1 MVHLSGSANR
11 LKILFHATVL
21 LLGGMVAC
29 VSPLEID
36 TPREW
41 ITNID
46 SLITTPGVINGI
58 GDSLNARVNGSQIS
72 FAALVERPFHN
83 GELPSGH
90 YLTVRAATQLPDGDE
105 YQVVS
110 LRLDRVSDTGVYRI
124 NGPYSAPRDI
134 DTLGPPVYGAQYL
147 QKRAGGF
154 PAAYVSDGNLGG
166 EIHVVRIDTVRR
178 VMVGTFWFRGYSA
191 DRDETIDVDRG
202 VFRLALD
209 VR

>member
-124 NGPYSAPRDI
+124 NGPY
-134 DTLGPPVYGAQYL
+134 
-147 QKRAGGF
+147 
-154 PAAYVSDGNLGG
+154 
-166 EIHVVRIDTVRR
+166 
-178 VMVGTFWFRGYSA
+178 
-191 DRDETIDVDRG
+191 
-202 VFRLALD
+202 
-209 VR
+209 